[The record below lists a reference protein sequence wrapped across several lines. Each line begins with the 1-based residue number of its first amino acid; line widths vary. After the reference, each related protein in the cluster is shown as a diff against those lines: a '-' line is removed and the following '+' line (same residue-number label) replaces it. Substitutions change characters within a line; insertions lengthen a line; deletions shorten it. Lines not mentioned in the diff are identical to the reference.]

1 MGDENVA
8 VIVGVGE
15 VADRSGDIAA
25 ALDPAGLMAAAL
37 TIAEDD
43 AGVPITAA
51 LDRLDVVNEI
61 SWPYPDP
68 LAEVRHR
75 IGRPNVAARY
85 HPVGGQTPLLALHE
99 AALAIQAGEATVV
112 AVVGGEAEDSV
123 RRATRSG
130 HPLLWPPMDPDY
142 RPIRGG
148 DHQNAVARAL
158 ELTSPVNVY
167 PLYEN
172 ATRAAWGQDAG
183 AAEGETAAIWVR
195 NAQVA
200 RGRPTAW
207 IKRQVTAA
215 DILTPE
221 QGNRLIAWPYRK
233 LMVANPIVNQGA
245 AVVMTSLAYARKA
258 GIADDRLVYVHGGS
272 AADEPRDILAR
283 RTYTTSLAMEA
294 VLSDVTLLAPSV
306 VDTVELYSCF
316 PCVPK
321 MARRLLGLPAA
332 HTTSVAGGLTFFGAP
347 LNNYMTHAAVAMV
360 ERIRSGT
367 PFGMLYGQGE
377 YVTKHHALLLGQ
389 ARPSEPL
396 RQDYRHAGLERA
408 LTEAAPT
415 LNQRYRGPVQLET
428 YTILYDRDEQV
439 RHGIAIAR
447 TPANARVAAKS
458 DAADGG
464 TLDALCSSNPIG
476 HRGFIQDGSD
486 MVPHFV
492 L

>member
-1 MGDENVA
+1 MRDENVA
-8 VIVGVGE
+8 VIVGIGE
-15 VADRSGDIAA
+15 VADRPADLAA
-25 ALDPAGLMAAAL
+25 AIDPAGLMAAAL
-37 TIAEDD
+37 RLAERD
-43 AGVPITAA
+43 AGVSIITA
-51 LDRLDVVNEI
+51 LDRLDIVNEI

-75 IGRPNVAARY
+75 IGRPEVAARY
-85 HPVGGQTPLLALHE
+85 HPVGGQTPLHAIHE
-99 AALAIQAGEATVV
+99 AALAIQASEATVA

-123 RRATRSG
+123 RHARRSG
-130 HPLLWPPMDPDY
+130 QPLPWPPMDHEH

-172 ATRAAWGQDAG
+172 ATRAAWGQRIDEADAES
-183 AAEGETAAIWVR
+183 AAVWAR

-200 RGRPTAW
+200 RRRPTAW
-207 IKRQVTAA
+207 IQRPVSTA
-215 DILTPE
+215 DILSP
-221 QGNRLIAWPYRK
+221 QQSNRLIAWPYRK

-245 AVVMTSLAYARKA
+245 AIVITSLAYARKA

-283 RTYTTSLAMEA
+283 RTYSTSAAMEA

-321 MARRLLGLPAA
+321 MARRLLGLPAD

-360 ERIRSGT
+360 ERIRAGT

-377 YVTKHHALLLGQ
+377 YVTKHHALLLGRAQ
-389 ARPSEPL
+389 PDEPL
-396 RQDYRHAGLERA
+396 RQDYRHIELERA

-447 TPANARVAAKS
+447 TPTNARVAARI
-458 DAADGG
+458 DATDGG
-464 TLDALCSSNPIG
+464 TLDALRSRNPIG
-476 HRGFIQDGSD
+476 HRGLIHDGSD
-486 MVPHFV
+486 VVPHFV